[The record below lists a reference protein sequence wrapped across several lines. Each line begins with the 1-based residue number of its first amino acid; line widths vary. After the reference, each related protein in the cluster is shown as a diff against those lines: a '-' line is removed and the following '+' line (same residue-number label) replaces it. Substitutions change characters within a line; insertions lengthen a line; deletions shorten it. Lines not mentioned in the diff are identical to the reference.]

1 MTEEITGLDLVAL
14 QLKVA
19 SGDLL
24 GLEQADITLTG
35 HAMEVRLYAEDPAD
49 DFLPSTGPV
58 HLWRPSGLARVDSG
72 IQSGGEVSP
81 FYDSMVAKIIT
92 HGATR
97 DEARR
102 RMIKALSETALFGPK
117 TNRDFLID
125 ALDKPDFIKGEATTA
140 FIGENYGDDGVDL
153 GDHDFA
159 SYAIAAVIHHK
170 LRQQAAH
177 RLALNVNPEMLD
189 WSNTG
194 ALETVAQYA
203 DGEDAQTIHVH
214 VNKPGHYRVSAGED
228 NAEIVLMALT
238 ASHAKLRVD
247 GRTIR
252 AIYYDDHRT
261 LYLALPDRSLTVTDL
276 TGFSAMEDAGGG
288 GTVVAPMHGL
298 LLEILVETGA
308 RVARGDKLAVL
319 EAMKMQH
326 EILAEIDGT
335 VETIAATAGKQIA
348 ADDLILEI
356 VADEEE
362 EEA

>member
-1 MTEEITGLDLVAL
+1 
-14 QLKVA
+14 
-19 SGDLL
+19 
-24 GLEQADITLTG
+24 
-35 HAMEVRLYAEDPAD
+35 
-49 DFLPSTGPV
+49 
-58 HLWRPSGLARVDSG
+58 
-72 IQSGGEVSP
+72 
-81 FYDSMVAKIIT
+81 
-92 HGATR
+92 
-97 DEARR
+97 
-102 RMIKALSETALFGPK
+102 FGPK

-125 ALDKPDFIKGEATTA
+125 ALGRSDFVKGDATTA
-140 FIGENYGDDGVDL
+140 FIAENYGQDGVDL
-153 GDHDFA
+153 GPHDFS

-194 ALETVAQYA
+194 ALETVVQYA

-214 VNKPGHYRVSAGED
+214 VDRPGHYRVIAGKEAVEVD
-228 NAEIVLMALT
+228 LISMT
-238 ASHAKLRVD
+238 ADRAKLRVD
-247 GRTIR
+247 GRTIE

-261 LYLALPDRSLTVTDL
+261 LYLALPNRSLTVTDQ
-276 TGFSAMEDAGGG
+276 TGISVMEDAGGG

-298 LLEILVETGA
+298 LLEILVETGK
-308 RVARGDKLAVL
+308 RVAKGDKLAVL

-362 EEA
+362 EAET

>member
-1 MTEEITGLDLVAL
+1 
-14 QLKVA
+14 
-19 SGDLL
+19 
-24 GLEQADITLTG
+24 
-35 HAMEVRLYAEDPAD
+35 
-49 DFLPSTGPV
+49 
-58 HLWRPSGLARVDSG
+58 
-72 IQSGGEVSP
+72 
-81 FYDSMVAKIIT
+81 
-92 HGATR
+92 
-97 DEARR
+97 
-102 RMIKALSETALFGPK
+102 
-117 TNRDFLID
+117 
-125 ALDKPDFIKGEATTA
+125 
-140 FIGENYGDDGVDL
+140 
-153 GDHDFA
+153 
-159 SYAIAAVIHHK
+159 
-170 LRQQAAH
+170 
-177 RLALNVNPEMLD
+177 
-189 WSNTG
+189 
-194 ALETVAQYA
+194 
-203 DGEDAQTIHVH
+203 
-214 VNKPGHYRVSAGED
+214 
-228 NAEIVLMALT
+228 
-238 ASHAKLRVD
+238 LRVD

>member
-1 MTEEITGLDLVAL
+1 VTGLDLVAL

-24 GLEQADITLTG
+24 GLEQQDVTLTG

-58 HLWRPSGLARVDSG
+58 HLWKPSTLSRVDSG
-72 IQSGGEVSP
+72 IESGGEVSP

-92 HGATR
+92 HGASR

-125 ALDKPDFIKGEATTA
+125 ALDKPDFVKGEATTA
-140 FIGENYGDDGVDL
+140 FIAENYGEDGVDL
-153 GDHDFA
+153 GTHHFA

-177 RLALNVNPEMLD
+177 KLALNVNPEMLD

-194 ALETVAQYA
+194 TLETVTQYA

-214 VNKPGHYRVSAGED
+214 VDKPGHYRVSCGEET
-228 NAEIVLMALT
+228 ATIELISLT
-238 ASHAKLRVD
+238 EDRAKLRVD
-247 GRTIR
+247 GRTVET
-252 AIYYDDHRT
+252 IYFDDHRT
-261 LYLALPDRSLTVTDL
+261 LYLALPRRSLTVTDL
-276 TGFSAMEDAGGG
+276 TGLSAMEDAGGG

-298 LLEILVETGA
+298 LLEILVEPGA
-308 RVARGDKLAVL
+308 QVAKGDKLAVL

-335 VETIAATAGKQIA
+335 VESIAATAGVQIA
-348 ADDLILEI
+348 ADDLIMEI
-356 VADEEE
+356 VADEESD
-362 EEA
+362 EA